1 MVIAYSLGKEVR
13 GWASAAL
20 QHKLGIS
27 KQVPGAWPGSGAAV
41 MFSTRETREPGR
53 GWYAVQSHVQALAAA
68 HMQHI
73 MVYGSGND
81 RRLSG
86 CDRCTAAS
94 EISTRVVGTRQRASK
109 RRSSM

>member
-1 MVIAYSLGKEVR
+1 MVIAHSLGKEVR
-13 GWASAAL
+13 VWASAAL
-20 QHKLGIS
+20 QHNLGIP

-41 MFSTRETREPGR
+41 TFSTRETREPGR
-53 GWYAVQSHVQALAAA
+53 GWYAVQSHVRALAAA

-86 CDRCTAAS
+86 CDRCT
-94 EISTRVVGTRQRASK
+94 VVSGICTGEVDT
-109 RRSSM
+109 